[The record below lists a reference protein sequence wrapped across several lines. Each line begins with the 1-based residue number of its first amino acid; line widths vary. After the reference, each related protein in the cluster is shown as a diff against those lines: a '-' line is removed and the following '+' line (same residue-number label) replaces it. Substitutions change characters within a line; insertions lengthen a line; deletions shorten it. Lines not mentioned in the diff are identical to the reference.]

1 MQSLLNIS
9 DYFVEE
15 LRVKANGAY
24 KGTSA
29 EEGALETSVG
39 IKRKGK
45 EPHFMIQMKVELNK
59 EKADFDKSR
68 YYVYLDISGFVNFAE
83 GTDEETIKKM
93 IGLNGPAILYGVARG
108 VVAQATANCRHGKF
122 VLPAMNFV
130 KAIKKDPPDK
140 GHTRRR
146 ASPEGIGGKS

>member
-1 MQSLLNIS
+1 MQSLLKIS

-29 EEGALETSVG
+29 EEDALETSVG

-45 EPHFMIQMKVELNK
+45 EPHFMIQMKVKLNNK
-59 EKADFDKSR
+59 KVDFDNAR
-68 YYVYLDISGFVNFAE
+68 YYVYLEISGFFSFAE
-83 GTDEETIKKM
+83 GTDEEAIRKM

-108 VVAQATANCRHGKF
+108 VVAQATANCRYGKF

-130 KAIKKDPPDK
+130 KAQSKQQLGK
-140 GHTRRR
+140 GRKL
-146 ASPEGIGGKS
+146 GKQRQQS

>member
-1 MQSLLNIS
+1 MQSLLNIN

-15 LRVKANGAY
+15 LRVKTNVAH
-24 KGTSA
+24 KEGTSA

-45 EPHFMIQMKVELNK
+45 EPHFMIQMKIELNRD
-59 EKADFDKSR
+59 KADFDKAR
-68 YYVYLDISGFVNFAE
+68 YYVYLDISGFFNFAE
-83 GTDEETIKKM
+83 GTDEETIRKM

-108 VVAQATANCRHGKF
+108 VVAQATANCQHGKF

-130 KAIKKDPPDK
+130 KALRRKQPPGK
-140 GHTRRR
+140 GRKN
-146 ASPEGIGGKS
+146 GKAKEKS

>member
-15 LRVKANGAY
+15 LRVKVNGAY

-45 EPHFMIQMKVELNK
+45 EPHFMIQMKIELNRD
-59 EKADFDKSR
+59 KADFDEAR
-68 YYVYLDISGFVNFAE
+68 YYVYLDISGFFNFTE
-83 GTDEETIKKM
+83 GTDEETIRKM

-108 VVAQATANCRHGKF
+108 VVAQATANCRYGKF

-130 KAIKKDPPDK
+130 KAIKKGPPEK

-146 ASPEGIGGKS
+146 TSPERIGGKS